1 MPRSALWVILGLGL
15 SVGLAA
21 CAPQATTLTPLAS
34 PPALASP
41 LPSDSQKA
49 APTFNPVITVGPTA
63 AGATPAA
70 VVETA
75 APPASEAT
83 AAPLIEPPTVAA
95 PEVPC
100 VNDAAF
106 LRDVTIPDGTQFLP
120 GQPLLK
126 KWGVQNT
133 GTCDW
138 GPNYRLAFIGG
149 DSLAAAS
156 ELALYPA
163 RAGAEATWEIPMVAP
178 QTPGAYT
185 SRWQARDPAGNLFGA
200 VVFIKITVIPMP
212 TAPSP

>member
-1 MPRSALWVILGLGL
+1 MILGLCL

-21 CAPQATTLTPLAS
+21 CAPQAASLTPLAS

-41 LPSDSQKA
+41 LAADSRA
-49 APTFNPVITVGPTA
+49 ATATFNPVITVGTTPE
-63 AGATPAA
+63 GITPAA
-70 VVETA
+70 AGQTP
-75 APPASEAT
+75 APLAPEAT
-83 AAPLIEPPTVAA
+83 AAPLIEPPTAAA
-95 PEVPC
+95 PEAPC
-100 VNDAAF
+100 VNDASF
-106 LRDVTIPDGTQFLP
+106 IRDVTIPDGTQFLP

-133 GTCDW
+133 GTCNW

-156 ELALYPA
+156 EVALYPA
-163 RAGAEATWEIPMVAP
+163 RAGSDATWEIPMVAP
-178 QTPGAYT
+178 QAPGAYT

-212 TAPSP
+212 TAATP